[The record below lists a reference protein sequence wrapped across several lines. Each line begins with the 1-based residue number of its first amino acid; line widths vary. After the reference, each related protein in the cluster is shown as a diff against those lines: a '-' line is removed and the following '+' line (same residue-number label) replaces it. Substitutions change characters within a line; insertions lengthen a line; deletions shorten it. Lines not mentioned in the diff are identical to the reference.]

1 MKIRIELDENL
12 DEPEVVIKTSELT
25 SEITQL
31 QNLILETSKGHRR
44 LEFYKGE
51 TRIYL
56 ALDEVLFFETTDRGI
71 SAHTVDESY
80 EIRYKLYEL
89 EDMLPRK
96 FMRVSKSAILNTEK
110 IFSIDRNI
118 TSSSEVSFRSTGK
131 QVFVSRHYYKALMER
146 LSERRVNI

>member
-12 DEPEVVIKTSELT
+12 DEPEVVIRTSGIT
-25 SEITQL
+25 PEITQL
-31 QNLILETSKGHRR
+31 QNMILEASKEQRR

-51 TRIYL
+51 TRVYL
-56 ALDEVLFFETTDRGI
+56 VLDEVLFFETTDRGI

-89 EDMLPRK
+89 EEMLPRK

-110 IFSIDRNI
+110 IFAIDRNI
-118 TSSSEVSFRSTGK
+118 TSSSEVSFRETRK

-146 LSERRVNI
+146 LNERRKGL

>member
-12 DEPEVVIKTSELT
+12 DEPEVVIRTSSLT
-25 SEITQL
+25 PEITQL
-31 QNLILETSKGHRR
+31 QNIILETSKEQRR

-56 ALDEVLFFETTDRGI
+56 PLDEVLFFETTDRGI
-71 SAHTVDESY
+71 CAHTPEESY

-89 EDMLPRK
+89 EEMLPRK

-110 IFSIDRNI
+110 IFAIDRNI
-118 TSSSEVSFRSTGK
+118 TSSSEVSFRGTRK

-146 LSERRVNI
+146 LNERRVGI